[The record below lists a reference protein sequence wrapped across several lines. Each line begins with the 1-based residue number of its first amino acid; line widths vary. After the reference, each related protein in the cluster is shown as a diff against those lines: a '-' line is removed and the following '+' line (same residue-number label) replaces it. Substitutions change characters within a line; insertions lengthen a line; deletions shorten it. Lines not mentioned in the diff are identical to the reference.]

1 MNIDRYGMGFGLVGL
16 LGMVI
21 WLAMIVLF
29 IALLVLAVRW
39 FIRAEHG
46 RTPGSQAASSQPAPP
61 AGRDP
66 LEILRERYARGEI
79 DEDEF
84 ERRRRTLAG

>member
-1 MNIDRYGMGFGLVGL
+1 MRITEWGMGFGLGGL
-16 LGMVI
+16 LAMAIWVAMV
-21 WLAMIVLF
+21 VLVV
-29 IALLVLAVRW
+29 ALLVLAVRW
-39 FIRAEHG
+39 LIRADQHG
-46 RTPGSQAASSQPAPP
+46 RTPGPQPAAP

-84 ERRRRTLAG
+84 ERRRRTLGG